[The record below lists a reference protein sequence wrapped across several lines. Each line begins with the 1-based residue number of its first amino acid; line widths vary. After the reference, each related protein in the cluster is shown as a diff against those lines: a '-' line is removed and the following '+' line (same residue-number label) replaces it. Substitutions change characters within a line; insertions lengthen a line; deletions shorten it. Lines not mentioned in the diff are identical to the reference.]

1 VLHKRAQLRS
11 KPNLNWFAAKGGQA
25 NPPLATKDDTLV
37 IGPQFHRDRVVVD
50 PSIIEN
56 ERGCGVM
63 RVPIAAVK
71 TPGLLVVTAETITG
85 MVGDT
90 LNWPAGRS
98 ARSLPKFATEEN
110 EHSSAAAQAAVEP
123 K

>member
-1 VLHKRAQLRS
+1 MANVLD
-11 KPNLNWFAAKGGQA
+11 PKGGQA

-37 IGPQFHRDRVVVD
+37 MGPQFHRGRVVVD

-56 ERGCGVM
+56 ERGCGVV
-63 RVPIAAVK
+63 RVPMAAVK
-71 TPGLLVVTAETITG
+71 MPGLAIVTAETTTG

-90 LNWPAGRS
+90 LNWLAGCS
-98 ARSLPKFATEEN
+98 ARSFPKFATEEN
-110 EHSSAAAQAAVEP
+110 EHRAAAVQAAVEP